1 MILSPILSYENWS
14 QCDFYTWSVRI
25 TEVPPPFSTCPGGVT
40 AVLLADGARRN
51 RRFSVEGGGTWGQW
65 WIHSEC
71 NLLHHYV
78 SPVVSLGSPSR
89 LLPLGPPHG
98 VRYWW
103 YLGEAV
109 KIIFLYL
116 QTLYHEFC
124 CFRNLAMALTH
135 SVIKVWPIMLKSMT
149 LLHVWEVRLHVGLH
163 WLNVCL
169 HWLNVGPQA

>member
-1 MILSPILSYENWS
+1 MWL
-14 QCDFYTWSVRI
+14 YTWSVRI
-25 TEVPPPFSTCPGGVT
+25 TEAPLPLSVPVLVESLQFCWPMGPEGTGGSLWSEVAPG
-40 AVLLADGARRN
+40 
-51 RRFSVEGGGTWGQW
+51 GQW

-163 WLNVCL
+163 WLNACL